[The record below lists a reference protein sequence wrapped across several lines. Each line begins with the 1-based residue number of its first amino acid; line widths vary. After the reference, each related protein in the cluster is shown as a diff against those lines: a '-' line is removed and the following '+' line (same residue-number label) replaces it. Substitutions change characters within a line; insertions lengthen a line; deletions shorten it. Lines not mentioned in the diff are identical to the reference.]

1 MSQIIEIKV
10 PDIGD
15 FKDVPIIDIAVKAG
29 DTVKAEDALL
39 TLESDKAT
47 IDVPSPAGGV
57 IKTVTV
63 KVGDATCLTILV
75 SNGYTNHWVAI
86 SILNGTLDCF
96 LRKSE
101 ETNRTQGQCH
111 AGTFQLLIHNDVC
124 FVGYYYILL
133 SFGLIELICD

>member
-63 KVGDATCLTILV
+63 KVGDAV
-75 SNGYTNHWVAI
+75 SEGSVIATLEIDAASPPVGAPAVETAPAPVAAAATAVQAR
-86 SILNGTLDCF
+86 SAPA
-96 LRKSE
+96 LRRPWKAAAGAAP
-101 ETNRTQGQCH
+101 NRRRP
-111 AGTFQLLIHNDVC
+111 
-124 FVGYYYILL
+124 
-133 SFGLIELICD
+133 

>member
-1 MSQIIEIKV
+1 MSKLFQKRKE
-10 PDIGD
+10 D
-15 FKDVPIIDIAVKAG
+15 FICEKCGKEV
-29 DTVKAEDALL
+29 
-39 TLESDKAT
+39 
-47 IDVPSPAGGV
+47 
-57 IKTVTV
+57 
-63 KVGDATCLTILV
+63 VG
-75 SNGYTNHWVAI
+75 NGYTNHWVAI

-133 SFGLIELICD
+133 SFSGLIELTSD